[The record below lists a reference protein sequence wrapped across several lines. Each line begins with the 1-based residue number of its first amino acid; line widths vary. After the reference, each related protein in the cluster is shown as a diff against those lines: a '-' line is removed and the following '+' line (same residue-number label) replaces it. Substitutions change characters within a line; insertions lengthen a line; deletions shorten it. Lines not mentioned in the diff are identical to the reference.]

1 ILIEDNHF
9 ILMMISHNLMKAIM
23 RYNHNLMKAIKK
35 IKIKSFKEG
44 KIIRIT
50 NILFRTDHRE
60 WFRVICDGRGD
71 LKKNWILNNGTLK
84 IVH

>member
-1 ILIEDNHF
+1 MILKRSEILILIEDNHF
-9 ILMMISHNLMKAIM
+9 ILMMISHNLMKA
-23 RYNHNLMKAIKK
+23 NKK

-60 WFRVICDGRGD
+60 WFRVICNGRGD
-71 LKKNWILNNGTLK
+71 LKKIWILNNGTLK